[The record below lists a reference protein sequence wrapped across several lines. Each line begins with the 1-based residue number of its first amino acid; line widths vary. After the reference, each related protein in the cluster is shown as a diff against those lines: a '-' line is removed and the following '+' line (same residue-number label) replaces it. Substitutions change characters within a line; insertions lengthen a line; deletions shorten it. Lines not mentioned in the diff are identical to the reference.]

1 MKKLYISMML
11 LGAMAFSS
19 CDMDLKPVGTL
30 DEETAI
36 QSTQDMRKFRNTL
49 YTNLRSVTSGSYIYL
64 TDIQLDGFNGLIS
77 NGNNLSDFS
86 YGQIYPTNSSVTGY
100 WSGNYVMISNANA
113 LINKADLLSATSD
126 FTDEEKMV
134 FARYKGEALFTRAFG
149 YFNLVEHFS
158 KPYTQ
163 TDPNAAASGVPLVT
177 TYDPT
182 GDQTKYPG
190 RATLAE
196 TYALIDAD
204 LQAAYDAL
212 KAYEESGYTD
222 KYTEKYETDK
232 TAYLT
237 SYAVAAMQARVA
249 LVKGDYQTAWDKAT
263 SIITSNKYNLVLRSA
278 YTRMWKNDTGSE
290 IIFQPFMSDKEK
302 GGSNGGVFQK
312 KDETDP
318 YYIPNY
324 GTLMMFVE
332 NEGDI
337 RFDAWFTTYNDFL
350 IEGESYKAYV
360 FCKYPGNVA
369 INTTENQFINKTK
382 VFRTSEMYLIAAE
395 AGAHLGGD
403 KLSQANKYLNDFC
416 KKRYSGYQDK
426 TYSAAELIKQTL
438 AERKREFLGEGML
451 WSDLR
456 RTNQGFQRI
465 SNFDIGDPE
474 LDKINNVMFKVGKN
488 LKYEAGDYR
497 FTWPIPKGE
506 IDSNPQMKGQQNP
519 GY

>member
-36 QSTQDMRKFRNTL
+36 QSSQDMRKFRNTL
-49 YTNLRSVTSGSYIYL
+49 YTNLRSVTSGAFVYL

-86 YGQIYPTNSSVTGY
+86 YGQIYPTNSNVTGY
-100 WSGNYVMISNANA
+100 WSSNYVMISNANA
-113 LINKADLLSATSD
+113 LIEKADFLSASSN

-134 FARYKGEALFTRAFG
+134 FARYKGEAQFTRALG

-158 KPYTQ
+158 KSYTQ
-163 TDPNAAASGVPLVT
+163 TDPTAAHSGVPLVT
-177 TYDPT
+177 KYEPT
-182 GDQTKYPG
+182 GDVTKYPS
-190 RATLAE
+190 RATIAE

-232 TAYLT
+232 TTYLT

-263 SIITSNKYNLVLRSA
+263 SIITSNKYKLVLRSA
-278 YTRMWKNDTGSE
+278 YTKMWKNDTGSE
-290 IIFQPFMSDKEK
+290 IIFQPFMSDTEK
-302 GGSNGGVFQK
+302 GGSNGGIFQK
-312 KDETDP
+312 EDESDP

-337 RFDAWFTTYNDFL
+337 RYDAWFTTYNDFL
-350 IEGESYKAYV
+350 IEGQSYKAYV
-360 FCKYPGNVA
+360 FCKYPGNA
-369 INTTENQFINKTK
+369 SINTTKNEFVNKTK

-426 TYSAAELIKQTL
+426 TYSANMLINQTL
-438 AERKREFLGEGML
+438 QERKREFIGEGML
-451 WSDLR
+451 WTDLR
-456 RTNQGFQRI
+456 RTNQGFQRL
-465 SNFDIGDPE
+465 SNFDIGDPDF
-474 LDKINNVMFKVGKN
+474 DKINAVMFNVGKN
-488 LKYEAGDYR
+488 LKYGAGDYR
-497 FTWPIPKGE
+497 FTWPIPKDE
-506 IDSNPQMKGQQNP
+506 IDSNPQLKGQQNP

>member
-1 MKKLYISMML
+1 MML

-113 LINKADLLSATSD
+113 LINKADLLSATSY
-126 FTDEEKMV
+126 FTDEEKMA

-222 KYTEKYETDK
+222 KYTETYETDK

-249 LVKGDYQTAWDKAT
+249 LVKGDWQTAWDKAT
-263 SIITSNKYNLVLRSA
+263 SIITSNKYKLVLRSA
-278 YTRMWKNDTGSE
+278 YTRMWKNDTGTE
-290 IIFQPFMSDKEK
+290 IIFQPFMSC
-302 GGSNGGVFQK
+302 
-312 KDETDP
+312 
-318 YYIPNY
+318 
-324 GTLMMFVE
+324 L
-332 NEGDI
+332 
-337 RFDAWFTTYNDFL
+337 
-350 IEGESYKAYV
+350 
-360 FCKYPGNVA
+360 
-369 INTTENQFINKTK
+369 
-382 VFRTSEMYLIAAE
+382 
-395 AGAHLGGD
+395 
-403 KLSQANKYLNDFC
+403 
-416 KKRYSGYQDK
+416 
-426 TYSAAELIKQTL
+426 
-438 AERKREFLGEGML
+438 
-451 WSDLR
+451 
-456 RTNQGFQRI
+456 
-465 SNFDIGDPE
+465 
-474 LDKINNVMFKVGKN
+474 
-488 LKYEAGDYR
+488 
-497 FTWPIPKGE
+497 
-506 IDSNPQMKGQQNP
+506 
-519 GY
+519 